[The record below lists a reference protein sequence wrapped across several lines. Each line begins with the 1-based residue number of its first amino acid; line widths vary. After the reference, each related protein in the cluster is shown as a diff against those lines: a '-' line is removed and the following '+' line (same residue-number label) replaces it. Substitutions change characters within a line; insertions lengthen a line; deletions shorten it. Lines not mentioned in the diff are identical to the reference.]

1 MLPHLPEHH
10 QVALS
15 DALAWIPTIVEPVA
29 IVASGS
35 IVRGNAHAAS
45 DLDLVILHDQ
55 GWRRR
60 VQRRFNDIPAEL
72 FFNSEAWL
80 RDSIAREAAEG
91 RPVLPHMLATGTI
104 LFDPTGRMEALVR
117 LTREILERG
126 PNLGPDALLRDR
138 YVAAC
143 QVEDAL
149 DLEHVDSP
157 DARLLQLAAVDALA
171 RHAYLS
177 RNDFL
182 PRRKERLSAL
192 ADLDPTLAGLLSVAT
207 AGPRDLALT
216 ALRSASM
223 HLLGTTGFF
232 EWDSGP
238 QEGPAP
244 A

>member
-1 MLPHLPEHH
+1 MLPHLQQSH
-10 QVALS
+10 QVALR

-29 IVASGS
+29 IVATGS

-60 VQRRFNDIPAEL
+60 VQRRFNDTPTEL

-80 RDSIAREAAEG
+80 RDSVDREAAEG
-91 RPVLPHMLATGTI
+91 RPVLPHMLATGTM

-117 LTREILERG
+117 LARAILARG
-126 PNLGPDALLRDR
+126 PDLDPDALLRDR
-138 YVAAC
+138 YMAAC

-149 DLEHVDSP
+149 DLQHVDTP
-157 DARLLQLAAVDALA
+157 DARQLHAAAVDALV

-177 RNDFL
+177 RNRFL

-192 ADLDPTLAGLLSVAT
+192 ADVDPTLAELLSEAT
-207 AGPRDLALT
+207 AGPRDLALA
-216 ALRSASM
+216 ALTNASL

-238 QEGPAP
+238 QEGPP
-244 A
+244 PV